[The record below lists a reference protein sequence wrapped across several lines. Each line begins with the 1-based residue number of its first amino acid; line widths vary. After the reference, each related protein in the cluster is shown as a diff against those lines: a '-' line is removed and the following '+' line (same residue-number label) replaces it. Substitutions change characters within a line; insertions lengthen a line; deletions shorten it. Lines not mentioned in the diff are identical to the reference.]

1 LATRAEAASE
11 EAIILTISPDDA
23 IQLPV
28 DELAM
33 LVLRDLASWHEANE
47 YNYGNS
53 LRQDTARG
61 YAGNPDARKAVSEAM
76 AWLHARGLIARKIEE
91 HSSHI
96 IFVTRWG
103 HEALSRSLPA
113 VRAVE
118 RIQENLHPLI
128 GRRVRRQFLLGEYE
142 QAIFAAMK
150 AVEVRVR
157 RLAGFTD
164 DIIGTDLMI
173 RALKPG
179 APLADPEAPSGEV
192 EGTMMLFRGAY
203 AVLRNPSGHREVT
216 FDDVTEASEAVM
228 TASLLMRMLDRIE
241 QRISSGEVASA

>member
-1 LATRAEAASE
+1 
-11 EAIILTISPDDA
+11 
-23 IQLPV
+23 
-28 DELAM
+28 M

-103 HEALSRSLPA
+103 HAALSRSLPA

-128 GRRVRRQFLLGEYE
+128 GQRVRRQFLLGEYE
-142 QAIFAAMK
+142 QAIFVAMK

-179 APLADPEAPSGEV
+179 GPLADPEAPGGEV

-241 QRISSGEVASA
+241 QRISSGGVGSA